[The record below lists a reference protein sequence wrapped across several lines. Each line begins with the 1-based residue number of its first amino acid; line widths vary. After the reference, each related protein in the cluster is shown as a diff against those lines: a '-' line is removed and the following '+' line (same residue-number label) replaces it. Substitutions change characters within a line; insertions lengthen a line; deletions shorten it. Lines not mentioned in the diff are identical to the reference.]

1 MGRQT
6 LQNWS
11 EPVDKQIHPM
21 VDLGGWGGQENVSK
35 SRTAIMPN
43 LKCPLIKKKRETCK
57 EIEKCVL

>member
-11 EPVDKQIHPM
+11 EPLDKQIHRM
-21 VDLGGWGGQENVSK
+21 VDLGGCGERGNVSK

-43 LKCPLIKKKRETCK
+43 LKCPLID
-57 EIEKCVL
+57 